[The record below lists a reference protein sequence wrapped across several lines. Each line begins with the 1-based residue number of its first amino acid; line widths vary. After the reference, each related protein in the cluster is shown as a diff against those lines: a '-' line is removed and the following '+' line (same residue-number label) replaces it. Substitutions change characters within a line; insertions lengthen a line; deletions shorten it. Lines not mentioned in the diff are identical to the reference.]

1 MAAPARKKAAS
12 PTVAKGTLF
21 GFFGTDEARAKEL
34 AMKKVRE
41 LAPPDDEFG
50 TEIIAGQA
58 DTVDHAVQIIG
69 DTLQGLQTLP
79 FFGGDKVVW
88 LQGANFFA
96 DTVLGRSETTLA
108 SVERLLAV
116 LRDGLAPGVK
126 FVLSA
131 SEVDKRRTFFK
142 HFSDIAEVSVHDR
155 IDISKSTWTD
165 QMEALVEGWSRQK
178 GLSFSDRAL
187 SLFVLFVGVDT
198 RQAQS
203 ELEKLDL
210 YLGER
215 RRASEDDVRAIV
227 ASTHA
232 GIIFEIGDAVQKRN
246 LRLALKLL
254 DQQLR
259 KGENAIALLLA
270 AIIPKVRSLLQAR
283 DLVER
288 HRLNAKGNYRN
299 FESAVNRLPTR
310 ETAHLTRKKD
320 GGINCY
326 PLYLAAQECDAFT
339 VEELTR
345 ALERCLRAN
354 LRLVTSALEPRL
366 VLEQLMAEI
375 LIPSETKPLRR

>member
-1 MAAPARKKAAS
+1 M
-12 PTVAKGTLF
+12 
-21 GFFGTDEARAKEL
+21 
-34 AMKKVRE
+34 
-41 LAPPDDEFG
+41 
-50 TEIIAGQA
+50 
-58 DTVDHAVQIIG
+58 
-69 DTLQGLQTLP
+69 
-79 FFGGDKVVW
+79 
-88 LQGANFFA
+88 
-96 DTVLGRSETTLA
+96 
-108 SVERLLAV
+108 
-116 LRDGLAPGVK
+116 
-126 FVLSA
+126 
-131 SEVDKRRTFFK
+131 
-142 HFSDIAEVSVHDR
+142 
-155 IDISKSTWTD
+155 
-165 QMEALVEGWSRQK
+165 
-178 GLSFSDRAL
+178 
-187 SLFVLFVGVDT
+187 
-198 RQAQS
+198 
-203 ELEKLDL
+203 EKLDL

-299 FESAVNRLPTR
+299 FESAVNRLPAR